1 METGMIWTMTLGKK
15 TKTHTHMLKF
25 IKELLFGRRASPVCD
40 RPKAGFKTM
49 QAGSYTNFGDW
60 CKEFKVSMLHDR
72 KSIHLD

>member
-1 METGMIWTMTLGKK
+1 
-15 TKTHTHMLKF
+15 MLKF
-25 IKELLFGRRASPVCD
+25 IKELLFGRRASPVCE

-72 KSIHLD
+72 KNIHLD